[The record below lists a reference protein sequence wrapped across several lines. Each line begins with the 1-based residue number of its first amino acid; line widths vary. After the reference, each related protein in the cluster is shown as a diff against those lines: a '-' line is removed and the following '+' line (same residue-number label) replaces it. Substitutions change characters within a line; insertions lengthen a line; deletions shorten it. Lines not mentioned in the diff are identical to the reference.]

1 MADSSIKKNKVTN
14 LDETFKYILS
24 YAVMS
29 DSLRP
34 LWTGSQ
40 VPLSMGF
47 LRQEFW
53 NGYPLPSPGDL
64 PNPGIKLRSL
74 ASPTMKVDSLPSEP
88 PGKPFKYRIF

>member
-14 LDETFKYILS
+14 LDETFKYMLS
-24 YAVMS
+24 HSVMS

-34 LWTGSQ
+34 LWTGCQ
-40 VPLSMGF
+40 VPLFMGF

-64 PNPGIKLRSL
+64 PSPGIKLMSL